1 MCSFSFS
8 SSSSSSISLS
18 FSPKSEALTSLLA
31 PAACFESSCHLKSS
45 LCGFKI
51 PLGSQDSVIAAG
63 LESFPVAEPLILRML
78 KGSGKRGIVASPF
91 RCFFWWFD
99 THFERRT
106 SRDCQ
111 SAKIM
116 AGEWLCAGSTYA
128 NMMSGCTCGRCL
140 CHRPTSWSCWSTCS
154 TVSTTCS
161 DADCTRQCTAQLGR
175 ALRSIVQ
182 HGRKRC
188 PAVHYLLLWIL
199 SVDRCSWVRWAHSCR
214 AHVAWEGRHRSSTIT
229 IKRLLRLLRQGCH
242 SRDGRRWQAWWCQQS
257 RFYLLT
263 RRDGSLCWTTSLSN
277 LYGRVFLFFCSDQEP
292 LKEMTTLIEAR
303 SQSSLVTRSK
313 LLPVRPLGN
322 SKTPW
327 RQSGVN
333 LLRRS
338 LCKWTMEKRGFL
350 VVSWSIF
357 WASKLQFMQSKWGF
371 CKIL

>member
-1 MCSFSFS
+1 MQ
-8 SSSSSSISLS
+8 
-18 FSPKSEALTSLLA
+18 T
-31 PAACFESSCHLKSS
+31 
-45 LCGFKI
+45 
-51 PLGSQDSVIAAG
+51 
-63 LESFPVAEPLILRML
+63 
-78 KGSGKRGIVASPF
+78 
-91 RCFFWWFD
+91 WWV
-99 THFERRT
+99 
-106 SRDCQ
+106 
-111 SAKIM
+111 
-116 AGEWLCAGSTYA
+116 
-128 NMMSGCTCGRCL
+128 SGCTCGRCL

-242 SRDGRRWQAWWCQQS
+242 YRDGRRWQAWWCQQS

-263 RRDGSLCWTTSLSN
+263 RRDGSLCLNNKPFESLRKSFP
-277 LYGRVFLFFCSDQEP
+277 LFLFCPGAPERDEDIDRGQIPVKPCHKVKVVACE
-292 LKEMTTLIEAR
+292 
-303 SQSSLVTRSK
+303 
-313 LLPVRPLGN
+313 PVRPLGN
-322 SKTPW
+322 SKTPR
-327 RQSGVN
+327 RQGGVN
-333 LLRRS
+333 LLPRS
-338 LCKWTMEKRGFL
+338 LCKWTMEKRGFSTFVQLL

>member
-1 MCSFSFS
+1 MQ
-8 SSSSSSISLS
+8 
-18 FSPKSEALTSLLA
+18 T
-31 PAACFESSCHLKSS
+31 
-45 LCGFKI
+45 
-51 PLGSQDSVIAAG
+51 
-63 LESFPVAEPLILRML
+63 
-78 KGSGKRGIVASPF
+78 
-91 RCFFWWFD
+91 WWV
-99 THFERRT
+99 
-106 SRDCQ
+106 
-111 SAKIM
+111 
-116 AGEWLCAGSTYA
+116 
-128 NMMSGCTCGRCL
+128 SGCTCGRCL

-292 LKEMTTLIEAR
+292 LKEMKTLIEAR